1 MQSRLSKP
9 RTRINLTPFCKVC
22 RDAGK
27 PKSVYTSHYPRENPA
42 PGSKVVCPLLLSQT
56 CNYCHKP
63 GHTIRYC
70 SVLRNNKKLKNDID
84 VQMHIDIEREIRIED
99 SHIKNQKQNPN
110 DPNHPDTVWFPIPI
124 IPNSGASATGQGS
137 DDPGDDN
144 FNWGYERTH
153 NNWVWTWVIGPDG
166 GYHATWTNGNGQQY
180 NYVTPPNSPKN
191 KQCPGA
197 PLKRR
202 RIENEDF
209 EEPLAA

>member
-1 MQSRLSKP
+1 MQSRFSKP

-42 PGSKVVCPLLLSQT
+42 PGSNVVCPLLLSQT

-110 DPNHPDTVWFPIPI
+110 DPNHPENVWFPIPI
-124 IPNSGASATGQGS
+124 TPNSGASTTGQGS
-137 DDPGDDN
+137 GDSGDDT
-144 FNWGYERTH
+144 FIWGNERIH

-166 GYHATWTNGNGQQY
+166 EYHATWTNGNGQQY
-180 NYVTPPNSPKN
+180 NYFTPPNSPKN
-191 KQCPGA
+191 KECPGA

-202 RIENEDF
+202 RIENENF
-209 EEPLAA
+209 EEPLVA